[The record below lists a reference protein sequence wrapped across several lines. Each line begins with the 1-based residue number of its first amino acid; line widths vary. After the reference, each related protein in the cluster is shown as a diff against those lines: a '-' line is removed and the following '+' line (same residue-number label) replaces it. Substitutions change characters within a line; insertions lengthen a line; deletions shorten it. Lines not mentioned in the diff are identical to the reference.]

1 MATTLRIVEVNYDDG
16 SSKYLVEKECKFI
29 WIFSYWKKET
39 VILDSMFGRFE
50 TERDFKTYDEAE
62 RYVFSEY
69 KDAVLEEKETITR
82 DLMW

>member
-1 MATTLRIVEVNYDDG
+1 
-16 SSKYLVEKECKFI
+16 
-29 WIFSYWKKET
+29 
-39 VILDSMFGRFE
+39 MFGRFE